1 MSKETKQKVD
11 GVMVM
16 VDNFDQML
24 MLGVN
29 KNDDLE
35 CIIKVDK
42 NAEDVNKAFF
52 MMIAK
57 IVSAQLEKK
66 SFQFEFIALVVAGML
81 AGARC
86 EEPDE
91 VKNFI
96 NYLHETYGK

>member
-29 KNDDLE
+29 KKDDLE

-57 IVSAQLEKK
+57 IFSAQLETK
-66 SFQFEFIALVVAGML
+66 SCQFELIALIVAGIL

-86 EEPDE
+86 KEPDE
-91 VKNFI
+91 VKKFI
-96 NYLHETYGK
+96 NHLYKTYGK

>member
-1 MSKETKQKVD
+1 MSKETKRKVD
-11 GVMVM
+11 GVTVM

-57 IVSAQLEKK
+57 IFSAQLEKK
-66 SFQFEFIALVVAGML
+66 SCQFEFIALVVAGML
-81 AGARC
+81 AGAKC

-91 VKNFI
+91 VKKFI
-96 NYLHETYGK
+96 NHLYETYGK